1 MILPVAALL
10 LAAAC
15 SDWTETESV
24 ENSVRK
30 PWEQDPALWADYTA
44 ALRAYKQSEHY
55 LSYARLYNSPAKAAS
70 EQDFMRCLPDSLD
83 IVTLTNADNFS
94 AYDAEDMAVMRE
106 RGRGCSTRW
115 TTRPARR
122 NFPPKR
128 PSKPTSTG

>member
-55 LSYARLYNSPAKAAS
+55 LSYARLNNSPAQATS
-70 EQDFMRCLPDSLD
+70 EQDFMRCLPD
-83 IVTLTNADNFS
+83 
-94 AYDAEDMAVMRE
+94 
-106 RGRGCSTRW
+106 
-115 TTRPARR
+115 
-122 NFPPKR
+122 
-128 PSKPTSTG
+128 

>member
-44 ALRAYKQSEHY
+44 ALRAYKAGSHTLVMASFENGSTNPTSEKDC
-55 LSYARLYNSPAKAAS
+55 LRS
-70 EQDFMRCLPDSLD
+70 LPDSLD
-83 IVTLTNADNFS
+83 AVSLTNADNFS
-94 AYDAEDMAVMRE
+94 A
-106 RGRGCSTRW
+106 
-115 TTRPARR
+115 
-122 NFPPKR
+122 
-128 PSKPTSTG
+128 